1 MKTSKERILTTH
13 VGSIPRPE
21 SLRLL
26 LRARLAGQSI
36 NQRELD
42 AEVEEAVTDVV
53 RKQAESGID
62 IVNDGEMGKSSFL
75 AYSEDRLNGFT
86 PVQSTDPNTPAT
98 STGTSWSR
106 RIETRREWRNFR
118 EYYEEYLPRGMPPS
132 NVPTVGTGPISYK
145 GQAFVQK

>member
-1 MKTSKERILTTH
+1 MKTSTERILTTH

-21 SLRLL
+21 SLRKLI
-26 LRARLAGQSI
+26 RARLAGETVDQA
-36 NQRELD
+36 EMD
-42 AEVEEAVTDVV
+42 AEVERAVVDVV

-86 PVQSTDPNTPAT
+86 PVQSTDPSTPAT
-98 STGTSWSR
+98 STGTTWSR

-118 EYYEEYLPRGMPPS
+118 EYYEAYLPIGMPPS
-132 NVPTVGTGPISYK
+132 NVPTVCTGPI
-145 GQAFVQK
+145 